1 RAVVRLLSTGE
12 FQQRSAELGKRLHER
27 LGELVGNGLTAVR
40 GRGLWAGIDI
50 DGMTGRQACE
60 RLAVRGVLCKE
71 THGATLRIAPP
82 LVITAEELDR
92 ASTRS
97 RRSSPAERPILP
109 GVLITGLL
117 ALLAAL

>member
-1 RAVVRLLSTGE
+1 MV
-12 FQQRSAELGKRLHER
+12 QRGSER

-40 GRGLWAGIDI
+40 GRGLWAGINI

-82 LVITAEELDR
+82 LVITAEELDKGID
-92 ASTRS
+92 AIAAVVS
-97 RRSSPAERPILP
+97 R
-109 GVLITGLL
+109 
-117 ALLAAL
+117 